1 VSQRARFGNRA
12 LAAQP
17 CYTAP
22 LWPFLAE
29 TLNKTFD
36 KTLNQEPFVPTLDAA
51 ACAQMM
57 EMLTEIA
64 ARASEAILD
73 VAGNAGIRRKD
84 DGSPVTEADE
94 AAEAVICEGLRR
106 LAPAVPIVS
115 EEQASPD
122 RPQTGRSGSYFL
134 VDPLDGTREFIA
146 GSDEYTVNIAIV
158 TDGAPILGIVAAPAA
173 GIAWR
178 GIVGHGADRLPISG
192 GNKISARPIHTRP
205 RPERELRI
213 MVSRSHLEERT
224 KAFIGRFTQAALVQC
239 GSSVKFCRLAEG
251 TADLYARLAPTHD
264 WDIAAGHAV
273 LAAAGGKVTAPDGST
288 LAYGSKE
295 LLIPAFLAWGDR
307 SAEQSAST

>member
-1 VSQRARFGNRA
+1 
-12 LAAQP
+12 
-17 CYTAP
+17 
-22 LWPFLAE
+22 
-29 TLNKTFD
+29 
-36 KTLNQEPFVPTLDAA
+36 VPNLDAA

-57 EMLTEIA
+57 DKLTEIA
-64 ARASEAILD
+64 ARASEAILQ
-73 VAGNAGIRRKD
+73 VAGKAGIREKD

-106 LAPAVPIVS
+106 LAPSVPIVS
-115 EEQASPD
+115 EEQASHD
-122 RPQTGRSGSYFL
+122 RPQTGPSGSYFL

-158 TDGAPILGIVAAPAA
+158 TDGVPILGIVTAPAA

-178 GIVGHGADRLPISG
+178 GIVGRGADRLPIG
-192 GNKISARPIHTRP
+192 AGKMSAGPIHTRP

-224 KAFIGRFTQAALVQC
+224 KGFIARFPQAALVQC

-251 TADLYARLAPTHD
+251 VADLYARLAPTHD

-273 LAAAGGKVTAPDGST
+273 LAAAGGKVAAPDRSP

-307 SAEQSAST
+307 NVDLGLMA